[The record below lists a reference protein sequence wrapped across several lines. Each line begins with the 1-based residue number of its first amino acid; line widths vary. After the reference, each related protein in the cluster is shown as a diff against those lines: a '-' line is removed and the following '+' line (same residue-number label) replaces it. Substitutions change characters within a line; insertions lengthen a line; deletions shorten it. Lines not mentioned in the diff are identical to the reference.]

1 MSAEIYYSR
10 DGEMFNGECLED
22 LDLEIGDTYYFGESQ
37 EIKPSSLIPKFA
49 VDELLER
56 MDENLFD
63 EVGELAE
70 DRLHVSDEAKADLLE
85 FMQKWADENVTVS
98 CYKVINVKEAV
109 FNGESK

>member
-10 DGEMFNGECLED
+10 DGETFNDECVED
-22 LDLEIGDTYYFGESQ
+22 LDLEVGETYYFGESQ

-49 VDELLER
+49 VDEILER
-56 MDENLFD
+56 MEESLFH

-70 DRLHVSDEAKADLLE
+70 DRLYVSDEAKADFLE
-85 FMQKWADENVTVS
+85 FMQKWADENCAVS